1 MMKDLSN
8 SNSDQFVRFLDL
20 LIHKV
25 GMNSIKR
32 VFIARNENPR
42 LSTFTIDR
50 TSFPA
55 DVKLADEFWSVS
67 QLNMNS
73 VTQFHNFRIP
83 FCDSAESANYKSV
96 ILAVIAPELI

>member
-1 MMKDLSN
+1 MMKDLSDGN
-8 SNSDQFVRFLDL
+8 SIPFVRFLEL

-32 VFIARNENPR
+32 VFITRNDNPC
-42 LSTFTIDR
+42 LSTFTIER

-67 QLNMNS
+67 QLNVNS
-73 VTQFHNFRIP
+73 VPQFHDFKIA
-83 FCDSAESANYKSV
+83 FCDSVESANYKSV
-96 ILAVIAPELI
+96 ILAVIAPEII